1 MLGYNIY
8 VVTKTHQNVDF
19 ECKYWKQ
26 LRKLWEIYLS
36 LVVGRGNI
44 CSPLLHNSQHMEQP
58 QRKLRLKP
66 NIKKAIAHLG
76 TRTCSFCV
84 CLVTCLCYSWASD
97 VQCMCQTDAKC
108 VHERGRNQITPFWI
122 QVMFSVFRGP
132 KYDDIRPNHTKN
144 IKKLLSGYFLACPPK
159 IHYSAPKCSAMYCS
173 VNA

>member
-1 MLGYNIY
+1 MLILNI
-8 VVTKTHQNVDF
+8 NAGNNW
-19 ECKYWKQ
+19 E
-26 LRKLWEIYLS
+26 KLWEIYLS

-132 KYDDIRPNHTKN
+132 KYDDMRRCQIEVQVEYGRM
-144 IKKLLSGYFLACPPK
+144 PK
-159 IHYSAPKCSAMYCS
+159 PK
-173 VNA
+173 VIF